1 MPPES
6 IVLVGLSGS
15 GKSTVGPLVA
25 RLLGW
30 DFIDTDQLIEAAA
43 ERTIPELFAE
53 EGEARF
59 REREQAALR
68 EAVGRRRAVVST
80 GGGAPTTPGG
90 RAELAHGFT
99 VWLVVSPA
107 RAAARLAENPGTPGR
122 PLLAGDPQ
130 ARLESLLDA
139 RRRWYELADAAVD
152 VDYLSPEQAA
162 EEIVRLWAESRGH
175 TPRYG
180 HENIEYGS
188 WHVAATVQTPGGAYP
203 IVVQPGVL
211 DHLGGVCREAGL
223 SGRAFV
229 VTDTGVE
236 PLFAHRAM
244 AALASADFEAARFTI
259 PAGEE
264 QKNLGTVATA
274 YARPLGQRAEP
285 SDFVVWLGRGAATHP
300 AGFVAATTLRGIDF
314 VHVPTTLLGMVDA
327 SVGGKT
333 GVDHPMG
340 KNLIGAFAQP
350 RAVVIDPEV
359 LKTLPERQRR
369 AGWAEVVKHGLI
381 LDPVLVDDLER
392 GAGDPLAMLS
402 PALIGRSVAIKAEV
416 VSEDERE
423 AGRRTLL
430 NYGHTIGHAIE
441 AVTGYSTYLHGEAV
455 AVGMHAA
462 GLISVAMGLLSSDGL
477 ARQQRLITGY
487 GLPDRAPGLDVDA
500 VLAATAS
507 DKKVRA
513 GRIKWVLLEEIG
525 RATTRNDVPEE
536 IVREAV
542 ATVLR

>member
-1 MPPES
+1 MAPEC

-25 RLLGW
+25 RRLGW
-30 DFIDTDQLIEAAA
+30 AFTDTDALIEQAAG
-43 ERTIPELFAE
+43 RSIPELFAE

-68 EAVGRRRAVVST
+68 DAIARHRTVVST

-90 RAELAHGFT
+90 RAELAQGFT

-107 RAAARLAENPGTPGR
+107 RAAARLAENPATPDR
-122 PLLAGDPQ
+122 PLLAGD
-130 ARLESLLDA
+130 ALGRLESQLDA

-162 EEIVRLWAESRGH
+162 DEIVRLWAESRGH
-175 TPRYG
+175 APRFG
-180 HENIEYGS
+180 HENAARGA
-188 WHVAATVQTPGGAYP
+188 WHVAATVQTPGATYP
-203 IVVQPGVL
+203 IVVEPGVL
-211 DHLGGVCREAGL
+211 DQLGSVCRETGL
-223 SGRAFV
+223 TGRAFV
-229 VTDTGVE
+229 VTDTGVG
-236 PLFAHRAM
+236 PLFGQRAM
-244 AALASADFEAARFTI
+244 TALAAGDFETARFEI

-264 QKNLGTVATA
+264 QKTMATVG
-274 YARPLGQRAEP
+274 RVHDWLLGQRVER
-285 SDFVVWLGRGAATHP
+285 SDFVVCVGGGVVTDL
-300 AGFVAATTLRGIDF
+300 AGFAAATTLRGIDF

-333 GVDHPMG
+333 GVDHAMG

-381 LDPVLVDDLER
+381 LDPRLVEDLEK
-392 GAGDPLAMLS
+392 GATDPLAMLS
-402 PALIGRSVAIKAEV
+402 PELIGRSVAIKAEV
-416 VSEDERE
+416 VSEDEKE

-441 AVTGYSTYLHGEAV
+441 AVTGYSAYLHGEAV

-462 GLISVAMGLLSSDGL
+462 GRISVAMGLLSAEEL
-477 ARQQRLITGY
+477 ERQQRLITAY
-487 GLPDRAPGLDVDA
+487 GLPDRAPGLDPAEVI
-500 VLAATAS
+500 AATAS
-507 DKKVRA
+507 DKKVRS
-513 GRIKWVLLEEIG
+513 GRIKWVLLEGIG
-525 RATTRNDVPEE
+525 RAATRNDVPDEV
-536 IVREAV
+536 VREAL
-542 ATVLR
+542 AGILG